1 MSAFTVAARTTVA
14 ARATVAS
21 SANRRSVRAAAEPE
35 QKSSGGEVFFTDKNG
50 DGQRATPEEYE
61 AAKAA
66 GNTYQASTVTGDLP
80 EWAAG
85 ATADSDISLS
95 LGDAFAFAQVPA
107 ATNFVASGPELMN
120 GRLAMIGFV
129 AALGCEIATGET
141 VGQQVAQSPV
151 GVAVVTMLI
160 VGGTLISYCSNTKPP
175 AAGPFNQQKELLNG
189 RAAMV
194 GMASLLAFEAV
205 KGVALF

>member
-1 MSAFTVAARTTVA
+1 
-14 ARATVAS
+14 
-21 SANRRSVRAAAEPE
+21 
-35 QKSSGGEVFFTDKNG
+35 
-50 DGQRATPEEYE
+50 
-61 AAKAA
+61 
-66 GNTYQASTVTGDLP
+66 
-80 EWAAG
+80 
-85 ATADSDISLS
+85 
-95 LGDAFAFAQVPA
+95 
-107 ATNFVASGPELMN
+107 MN

-205 KGVALF
+205 KGVPRCSK